1 MLLCVF
7 RLVRAL
13 DAGGVDEPRDRRAA
27 QDVRLHDLRKVF
39 LLHAGVPDVLR
50 IEHHHRAVAALGEAA
65 RFVDADVSLAPGLR
79 DLGAELLHEAFDVPL
94 RRAVVAARAHEDVRF
109 VLAHQLAA
117 PAVFAALRSAT
128 NLSTSSRIALTIW
141 ASGTLRITSP
151 PLKMSPIPR
160 PPATPISAARAS
172 PGPFTSHPITAM

>member
-1 MLLCVF
+1 MPAASWRTRPARSMSLWLSASASAGSSRRVGTSDFDSRMLLCVF

-79 DLGAELLHEAFDVPL
+79 NLGAELLHEAFDVPL

-117 PAVFAALRSAT
+117 PAVFAA
-128 NLSTSSRIALTIW
+128 
-141 ASGTLRITSP
+141 
-151 PLKMSPIPR
+151 
-160 PPATPISAARAS
+160 
-172 PGPFTSHPITAM
+172 